1 LRRWAEG
8 LDPWHPRPIDYV
20 LFAALSL
27 VLALVWVGER
37 TWAVQL
43 NRRMFRLEERAASL
57 REANAILA
65 ASANALADRGRV
77 SSLARRELGM
87 IVPDSESFRTIFY
100 VPRRGESVNGGGR
113 SAPSTEPAAAAAPR
127 AVAGF
132 VNTKPTR

>member
-20 LFAALSL
+20 LFAAITLI
-27 VLALVWVGER
+27 LALVWVGER

-43 NRRMFRLEERAASL
+43 NRRLFRLEERATSL
-57 REANAILA
+57 HESNAILA
-65 ASANALADRGRV
+65 ASANTLADRGRV
-77 SSLARRELGM
+77 SSVARRELGM

-100 VPRRGESVNGGGR
+100 VPRRGEGSKDR
-113 SAPSTEPAAAAAPR
+113 STPAPDPAPR

-132 VNTKPTR
+132 VIHKSTR

>member
-8 LDPWHPRPIDYV
+8 LDPWHPRPGDYV
-20 LFAALSL
+20 LFAAIALI
-27 VLALVWVGER
+27 LALVWVGER

-57 REANAILA
+57 RESNAIA
-65 ASANALADRGRV
+65 AAAANTLADRGRV
-77 SSLARRELGM
+77 GSLARRELGM

-100 VPRRGESVNGGGR
+100 VPRRGESLNGGGR
-113 SAPSTEPAAAAAPR
+113 SAPTPEPTPR

-132 VNTKPTR
+132 VHTQSTR